1 MDENSEKG
9 AETGEDT
16 GQGSSSSLSGLIDHL
31 TDTGVHHANADAKV
45 SVEMGAF
52 QKCTKIEDIC
62 LNLRKIRDVFQM
74 DDVGE
79 ADGDDQM
86 DDQEDNEDVT
96 EDEEEGQTMTGPVQ
110 RVSKIRWKL
119 FLLQLCIFFDK
130 KL

>member
-1 MDENSEKG
+1 
-9 AETGEDT
+9 
-16 GQGSSSSLSGLIDHL
+16 
-31 TDTGVHHANADAKV
+31 
-45 SVEMGAF
+45 
-52 QKCTKIEDIC
+52 
-62 LNLRKIRDVFQM
+62 M